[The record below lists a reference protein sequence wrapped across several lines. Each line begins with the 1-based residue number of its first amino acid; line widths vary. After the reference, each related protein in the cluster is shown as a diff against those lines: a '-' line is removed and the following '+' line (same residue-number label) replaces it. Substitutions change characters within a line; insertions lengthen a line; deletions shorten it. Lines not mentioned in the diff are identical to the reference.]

1 MVAVGRQPFLL
12 TDEGD
17 RSSGGGIEADARGTD
32 GARAREQN
40 SEQLLCAYVA
50 CRLPEHTAR
59 LRELVAIP
67 TVRLFRPGICRSGV
81 PGGRGLGVHFV
92 GSSRQRALC
101 TLPVTRRVRCCARC
115 GAGTGHNASATMCRS
130 DHAQERSCAA
140 IHLTPPPNP
149 STDHLTP
156 QPDPLNLNAK
166 RAEARRGFKG
176 RSERA
181 FVCRHTP
188 NPST

>member
-101 TLPVTRRVRCCARC
+101 TLLVTRLVRCCARC
-115 GAGTGHNASATMCRS
+115 GTGHNASATMCRS